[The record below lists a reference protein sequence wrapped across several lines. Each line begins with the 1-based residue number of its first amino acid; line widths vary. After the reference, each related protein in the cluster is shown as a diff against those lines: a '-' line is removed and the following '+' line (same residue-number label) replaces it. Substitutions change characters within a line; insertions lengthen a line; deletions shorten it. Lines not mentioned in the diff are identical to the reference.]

1 MFIDTHCHLDH
12 PSLLARLPELLKAAE
27 RVRVTRYI
35 IPGVGPDCWESISA
49 LAESRDGILPAYG
62 LHPMLA
68 DQYQDDLI
76 EKLVFYAK
84 DAVAVGE
91 IGLDY
96 GVEGVSREQQILALR
111 GQLRFAVETGLP
123 VLFHCR
129 KAFQDLLRIAKEE
142 NVQRVGGVMHAF
154 SGSIET
160 AEEFLKLG
168 LLISISGT
176 ITYRNAK
183 RPIALVDKLPL
194 DCLLLETDAPDMT
207 PEPYR
212 GRVNE
217 PAFLIEIARK
227 VAEVKGVELEEVAEV
242 TTRNAGLLF
251 RC

>member
-96 GVEGVSREQQILALR
+96 VVEGVSREQQILALR